1 MRSETFRFQWAG
13 WRRFAYD
20 FFIIQIGFL
29 LFGLAIDILV
39 QANLGLDSWDV
50 LQMAL
55 TFHMPITLGEASIGV
70 AIIIVLVDMILRE
83 PLGWGTIA
91 NMIFIGLW
99 VDALRPYVP
108 SVPHLFL
115 IQVACLLLGTLAMGF
130 ATAIYV
136 GVNAGAGPRD
146 SLMLAL
152 SRLSHTSLRVA
163 RTCIEVT
170 VVAVGWLLGGP
181 AWLGTLVAAIAIGPA
196 VQLGFRLLRVRTKGS
211 YRRLEEENGG
221 AGGSSPQD
229 ESRLSK

>member
-1 MRSETFRFQWAG
+1 MRSEIFIFQWLG
-13 WRRFAYD
+13 WRQFAYD

-55 TFHMPITLGEASIGV
+55 TFHMPITLGQASIGV
-70 AIIIVLVDMILRE
+70 AFIIVLVDIILRE

-91 NMIFIGLW
+91 NMICIGVW

-115 IQVACLLLGTLAMGF
+115 IQVAYLLLGTLVMGF

-152 SRLSHTSLRVA
+152 CRLGKTSLRVA

-196 VQLGFRLLRVRTKGS
+196 VQLGFKVLRVRTRGHSEDKKYKQVTS
-211 YRRLEEENGG
+211 T
-221 AGGSSPQD
+221 
-229 ESRLSK
+229 

>member
-1 MRSETFRFQWAG
+1 MFRFQWQG
-13 WRRFAYD
+13 WRRFARD
-20 FFIIQIGFL
+20 FLVIQIGFL
-29 LFGLAIDILV
+29 LFGVAIDILV

-55 TFHMPITLGEASIGV
+55 TFHMPITLGQASIGV
-70 AIIIVLVDMILRE
+70 AFIVVLVDIILRE

-99 VDALRPYVP
+99 VDILRPYVP
-108 SVPHLFL
+108 TVPNLFL
-115 IQVACLLLGTLAMGF
+115 LQIAYPFLGTLVMGF

-136 GVNAGAGPRD
+136 GVDAGAGPRD

-152 SRLSHTSLRVA
+152 SRLGKVSLRVA

-170 VVAVGWLLGGP
+170 VVAAGWLLGGP

-196 VQLGFRLLRVRTKGS
+196 VQLAFKVLRVRTKRPGS
-211 YRRLEEENGG
+211 
-221 AGGSSPQD
+221 
-229 ESRLSK
+229 ESRRKT